1 MTLQQ
6 LKYVIAVADTGT
18 LTKAAKQLFIS
29 QPSLTNSIHA
39 LEKEMNTADVKMIK
53 SIKDDSFYRIERV
66 RSRSNKSAYCGFYTV
81 LFRGK

>member
-29 QPSLTNSIHA
+29 QPSLTNSIH
-39 LEKEMNTADVKMIK
+39 LLGHCIVQ
-53 SIKDDSFYRIERV
+53 
-66 RSRSNKSAYCGFYTV
+66 SRAP
-81 LFRGK
+81 